1 MANQVQTFEYGL
13 SQKFQCKPKIK
24 IDDVDNTVDHTNSY
38 THSPSQINCEAVQME
53 ISLS

>member
-13 SQKFQCKPKIK
+13 SQKFQCKAKIK
-24 IDDVDNTVDHTNSY
+24 IDDVDNTVDHTNNY
-38 THSPSQINCEAVQME
+38 THSPSQINCESVQRK